1 MRKLISIIF
10 ILIISIQCLPIK
22 EMGKCLF
29 DNQFVEEE
37 VCKGGMEKAKNFQV
51 IKDVAFTEFNMNF
64 INLVDDHI
72 ARRKTALHKP
82 PITDI
87 VAPPPN
93 A

>member
-1 MRKLISIIF
+1 MRKFFTISF
-10 ILIISIQCLPIK
+10 LLIICIQFLPIK

-37 VCKGGMEKAKNFQV
+37 VCKKGIEKAKSTEPG
-51 IKDVAFTEFNMNF
+51 KD
-64 INLVDDHI
+64 LVFFELSTQYI
-72 ARRKTALHKP
+72 YIQGQCFSREKTSLHKP

-87 VAPPPN
+87 IAPPPN